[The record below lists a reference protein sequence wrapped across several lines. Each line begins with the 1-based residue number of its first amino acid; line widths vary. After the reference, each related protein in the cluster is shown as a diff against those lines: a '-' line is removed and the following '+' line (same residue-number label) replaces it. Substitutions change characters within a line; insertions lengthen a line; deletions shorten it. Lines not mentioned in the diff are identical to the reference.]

1 MESFDQFRLVAIK
14 PRLPQG
20 KPVRLISSDI
30 FAGCNFY
37 YRRTVIR
44 QRIEAGSLDNP
55 GSLDFGK
62 HFPDT
67 YLDRFMGLKSFL
79 PNCGLR
85 DDFIKRLSSHEQINF
100 KQLLLEA
107 ILCVENAVNFAR
119 HELSTIGYAA
129 IKNRGNYTDLIWATG
144 SPDLSRL
151 SYEAGLAGLL
161 ELIPDNYAV
170 CGFPGNSDFHASLQR
185 LLDLARRRRLSPTT
199 AVLKLAATTRDIPC
213 EVIGRQHLR
222 LGEGKSQFQFYSS
235 MASSTSIT
243 AQKICADKKLTNKRL
258 AELRLPVPKQLKVGS
273 IDSALKAADKIGFP
287 IVIKPLKGQKGVGV
301 TAGITSVDQV
311 EGAFNRA
318 HKEGNDVVVESFIT
332 GSDYRLLVI
341 NGKFVAALTRKP
353 PVITGDGKS
362 TVEQLIA
369 ELNAHP
375 LRDGFRLFKVEHD
388 LELQRILKL
397 ERLSLKDVPAAGR
410 IIALRSAANVSTGGI
425 PIDVTDQV
433 HPDNKN
439 MAVRA
444 ANGVGLNI
452 AGIDFLTQDIS
463 RSYKDTGGAIIE
475 MNARPGL
482 CMHTWPLYG
491 QSRNVAGEVIKLAF
505 PANNDGRIPIAA
517 ITGDRGTGTVAR
529 YLDMLLRGHGMSV
542 ATALKKNAYVN
553 GVHANYTEKQ
563 QRLAARLLLSEP
575 DIDTL
580 VATVSPRRV
589 TKKGMQLEQ
598 CHVAVIMDKIKD
610 TDNDLYYLGLRVI
623 ERATNNCFVV
633 GASNQLAINYLH
645 NVNDRP
651 VILVSEKQNHPNLHQ
666 HINMGK
672 TAVTTHWE
680 NEHDKIVL
688 ISDQKVLT
696 SFGFECLDVGLNSI
710 TRINRLKKS
719 LMYAIAAAYGLGL
732 PVERISSALQKAPS
746 IIVEEAV

>member
-1 MESFDQFRLVAIK
+1 MESTDQFRLVEAK
-14 PRLPQG
+14 PHLPQS
-20 KPVRLISSDI
+20 KPVRLISSDV

-44 QRIEAGSLDNP
+44 QRIEPGSLDNP
-55 GSLDFGK
+55 GSLDFGR
-62 HFPDT
+62 HFPDA

-79 PNCGLR
+79 PNCGLK
-85 DDFIKRLSSHEQINF
+85 DDFIRRLSSHEQINF

-144 SPDLSRL
+144 SPDLSRH
-151 SYEAGLAGLL
+151 SYETALAGLL
-161 ELIPDNYAV
+161 ELIPDSFAMSN
-170 CGFPGNSDFHASLQR
+170 FPDDSDFHASLKR
-185 LLDLARRRRLSPTT
+185 LLDLSRRRRLSPTT
-199 AVLKLAATTRDIPC
+199 AVLKLAANTRDIPC
-213 EVIGRQHLR
+213 AVVGKQHLR

-235 MASSTSIT
+235 MASTTSIT

-258 AELRLPVPKQLKVGS
+258 TELRLPVPKQVKVGS
-273 IDSALKAADKIGFP
+273 VESALKAADKIGFP
-287 IVIKPLKGQKGVGV
+287 IVIKPLKGQKGGGV
-301 TAGITSVDQV
+301 TAGITSVVQV
-311 EGAFNRA
+311 ESAFERA

-332 GSDYRLLVI
+332 GSDFRLLVI
-341 NGKFVAALTRKP
+341 NGVFVAALTRKP

-369 ELNAHP
+369 ALNAHP

-388 LELQRILKL
+388 LELQRMLKL
-397 ERLSLKDVPAAGR
+397 EKLSMKDIPVAGR
-410 IIALRSAANVSTGGI
+410 NISLRSAANVSTGGI
-425 PIDVTDQV
+425 PIDVTEQV
-433 HPDNKN
+433 HPDNIN

-444 ANGVGLNI
+444 AKGVGLNI

-463 RSYKDTGGAIIE
+463 RSYKDIGGAIIE

-491 QSRNVAGEVIKLAF
+491 QPRNVAGEVIKLAF
-505 PANNDGRIPIAA
+505 PANADGRIPVAA

-529 YLDMLLRGHGMSV
+529 NLDMILRGHGMSV
-542 ATALKKNAYVN
+542 ATALKRNAYVN
-553 GVHANYTEKQ
+553 GVNATFPENKQ
-563 QRLAARLLLSEP
+563 RIASRLLLSEP

-589 TKKGMQLEQ
+589 IKKGMQLEQ

-610 TDNDLYYLGLRVI
+610 TDNDLYYLGLGVI
-623 ERATNNCFVV
+623 ERATKNCFVV

-645 NVNDRP
+645 NVNDRR
-651 VILVSEKQNHPNLHQ
+651 IIMVSEKQNHPNLHQ
-666 HINMGK
+666 HISMGR
-672 TAVTTHWE
+672 TAVTTHWD
-680 NEHDKIVL
+680 NEDDKIVL
-688 ISDQKVLT
+688 ISEQKVLA
-696 SFGFECLDVGLNSI
+696 SFGFEGLDYSLKSMARLN
-710 TRINRLKKS
+710 RRKKT
-719 LMYAIAAAYGLGL
+719 LMYAIAAAHGLGL
-732 PVERISSALQKAPS
+732 SVEQISSALQKAPA
-746 IIVEEAV
+746 IIVEKEV